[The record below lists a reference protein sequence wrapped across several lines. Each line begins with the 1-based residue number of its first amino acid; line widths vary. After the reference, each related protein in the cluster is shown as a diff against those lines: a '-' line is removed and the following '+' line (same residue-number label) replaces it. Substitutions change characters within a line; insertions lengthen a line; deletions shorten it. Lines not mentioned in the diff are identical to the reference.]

1 MSLDLR
7 PLSLAEL
14 FDRAFMLYR
23 RHFRLFVGIT
33 AVPGVF
39 ALVLTLFQQAFSSVT
54 VGPPGAE
61 PDAAAAVENVITI
74 LSLFAGMIIAF
85 LIYCVVYMIALGAA
99 TFAVS
104 EMYMGRPVTIA
115 AVYRGMRARIL
126 GLVVLMIVTL
136 LRLGG
141 VGFAGVFV
149 IAFLAALGAAGAQVV
164 AGLLIL
170 FISLALL
177 ALVVVM
183 ALRYSL
189 SIPALVIEGLGPV
202 ASIRRSI
209 ELTQGRLGRV
219 FLMVVCATLVTYATL
234 VLFQG
239 PFLAA
244 AMMAGLDTSRGFWL
258 NLLGGLFGTVGTTLT
273 TPLMI
278 IGLALIYY
286 DARIREEAL
295 DVDLSLAALDQGV
308 G

>member
-1 MSLDLR
+1 MTLDLR
-7 PLSLAEL
+7 PLSLGEL

-39 ALVLTLFQQAFSSVT
+39 ALLLTVFQQAFTRAT
-54 VGPPGAE
+54 VPPPGAQA
-61 PDAAAAVENVITI
+61 DAAAAVENLLTV
-74 LSLFAGMIIAF
+74 LSLFAGMMVAF
-85 LIYCVVYMIALGAA
+85 VIYWVVYMIALGAA
-99 TFAVS
+99 TLAVS
-104 EMYMGRPVTIA
+104 EMYVGRPVTIA
-115 AVYRGMRARIL
+115 SVYGRIRAQIG
-126 GLVVLMIVTL
+126 GLLLLMIVTV

-141 VGFAGVFV
+141 VGFAGIVAM
-149 IAFLAALGAAGAQVV
+149 AFITALGARGAEIV
-164 AGLLIL
+164 AGLLIF
-170 FISLALL
+170 FILLGLVALL
-177 ALVVVM
+177 AVM

-202 ASIRRSI
+202 KSIRRSI

-219 FLMVVCATLVTYATL
+219 FLMVLCATMVTYAAL

-239 PFLAA
+239 PFFAA
-244 AMMAGLDTSRGFWL
+244 AVLAGLETSRGFWL
-258 NLLGGLFGTVGTTLT
+258 NLLGGVFGTIGTTLT
-273 TPLMI
+273 TPFMI

-295 DVDLSLAALDQGV
+295 DVDLSLAALDGSA